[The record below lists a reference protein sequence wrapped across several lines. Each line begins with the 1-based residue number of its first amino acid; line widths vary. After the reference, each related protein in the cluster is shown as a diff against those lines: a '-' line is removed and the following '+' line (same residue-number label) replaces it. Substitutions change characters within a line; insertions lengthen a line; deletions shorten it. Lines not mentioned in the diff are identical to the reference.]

1 MVHSD
6 VKTGAVDAR
15 LARSKRRDRPRAG
28 RTRRCASRRS
38 ADPRAADAA
47 VIARARIVGL
57 GWSRLRFRGGLEG
70 IDSLSRRHP
79 DLRHQPGAVR
89 LLLGHPSVGG
99 AIGVLASLGASKL
112 LCLGA
117 SHDQKCKPGHLIRP
131 RAGCGVSPGGQP
143 PVASETTLPSGSVRN
158 ATRSPQGMSVGSRS
172 TVAPWARSSDSVAST
187 SST

>member
-1 MVHSD
+1 MIHSD

-57 GWSRLRFRGGLEG
+57 GWSRLRFGGGLEG

-99 AIGVLASLGASKL
+99 AIGVLASLGASEL

-117 SHDQKCKPGHLIRP
+117 SHDQSVSRATWAGHGRLR
-131 RAGCGVSPGGQP
+131 RVARGQP